1 LPRIRLARPGDE
13 LHSEA
18 NSKLGR
24 VTAVLLTCAGQR
36 VDIVT
41 AFRQAGAET
50 IAVDINPL
58 APALYHADHRVL
70 VPPFDSEE
78 YVPRL
83 ADLVQEHGIG
93 LVLPL
98 TDLDMTIL
106 AGRRNEL
113 GAAVLLPAVDVVER
127 ANDKYATHLF
137 LEQHGIGSPGAWLP
151 EELPHDLPFPLV
163 VKPRWG
169 FGSRNIFIASDGAE
183 LDFHLAR
190 TPVASFV
197 ERVCQGEEFSID
209 VFCDFEGR
217 CLNSIPRTMIES
229 KGGESIKGMTIR
241 DGELIDLGRR
251 VAETMELQGPATI
264 QCFRTA
270 PGRHEVTDVNLRFG
284 GAFPLPLA
292 AGGEYPSLAL
302 ALARGEQPEA
312 RVGSFREGVV
322 MTRFFSGI
330 CLVAEED
337 GTLEILGEEVSPGR

>member
-1 LPRIRLARPGDE
+1 
-13 LHSEA
+13 
-18 NSKLGR
+18 

-50 IAVDINPL
+50 IAVDVNPL
-58 APALYHADHRVL
+58 APALYHADHHVI
-70 VPPFDSEE
+70 VPPYGSED

-83 ADLVQEHGIG
+83 AELVQAHEIG
-93 LVLPL
+93 LVVPL
-98 TDLDMTIL
+98 TDLDMNVL
-106 AGRRNEL
+106 AERRQEL
-113 GAAVLLPAVDVVER
+113 GATVLLPALEVVER

-137 LEQHGIGSPGAWLP
+137 LEQRGIGSPESWLP
-151 EELPHDLPFPLV
+151 EELPDDPPFPLL

-169 FGSRNIFIASDGAE
+169 FGSRNIFVASDRVE

-209 VFCDFEGR
+209 VFCDLQGR
-217 CLNSIPRTMIES
+217 CLNAIPRTMIES

-241 DGELIDLGRR
+241 DEELIELGRQ
-251 VAETMELQGPATI
+251 VAEAMAVQGPATI

-270 PGRHEVTDVNLRFG
+270 TGRHEVTDLNLRFG
-284 GAFPLPLA
+284 GAFPLPQA
-292 AGGEYPSLAL
+292 AGGAYPALAL
-302 ALARGEQPEA
+302 ALARGEQPEPS
-312 RVGSFREGVV
+312 VGSFREGVM

-330 CLVAEED
+330 CLAEDED
-337 GTLEILGEEVSPGR
+337 GTLEPLREEVSPGR

>member
-1 LPRIRLARPGDE
+1 M
-13 LHSEA
+13 
-18 NSKLGR
+18 
-24 VTAVLLTCAGQR
+24 TAVLLTCAGQR

-41 AFRQAGAET
+41 AFRHAGAET
-50 IAVDINPL
+50 IAVDVNPL
-58 APALYHADHRVL
+58 APALYHADHHVL
-70 VPPFDSEE
+70 VPPYGSED

-83 ADLVQEHGIG
+83 AELVQEHGVG
-93 LVLPL
+93 LVVPL
-98 TDLDMTIL
+98 TDLDMSVL
-106 AGRRNEL
+106 AGRRHEL
-113 GAAVLLPAVDVVER
+113 GATVLLPALEVVER

-137 LEQHGIGSPGAWLP
+137 LEQRGIGSPESWLP
-151 EELPHDLPFPLV
+151 EELPDDLAFPLL

-169 FGSRNIFIASDGAE
+169 FGSRNIFVASDRVE

-209 VFCDFEGR
+209 VFCDLQGR
-217 CLNSIPRTMIES
+217 CLNAIPRTMIES

-241 DGELIDLGRR
+241 DEELIELGRQ
-251 VAETMELQGPATI
+251 VAEALAVQGPATI

-292 AGGEYPSLAL
+292 AGGAYPALAL
-302 ALARGEQPEA
+302 ALARGEQPEPS
-312 RVGSFREGVV
+312 VGSFREGVV

-330 CLVAEED
+330 CLVEDED
-337 GTLEILGEEVSPGR
+337 GTLEPLGEEVSPGR

>member
-1 LPRIRLARPGDE
+1 
-13 LHSEA
+13 
-18 NSKLGR
+18 

-50 IAVDINPL
+50 VAVDVNPL
-58 APALYHADHRVL
+58 APALYHADHHVL
-70 VPPFDSEE
+70 VQPYGSEE

-83 ADLVQEHGIG
+83 QELVQEHAIS

-98 TDLDMTIL
+98 TDLDMNVL
-106 AGRRNEL
+106 AERRDEL
-113 GAAVLLPAVDVVER
+113 GATVLLPGTEVVER

-137 LEQHGIGSPGAWLP
+137 LEQHGIGTPEAWLP
-151 EELPHDLPFPLV
+151 ERLPDELPFPVL
-163 VKPRWG
+163 VKPRRG
-169 FGSRNIFIASDGAE
+169 FGSRDIFVASDRVE
-183 LDFHLAR
+183 LDFYLAR
-190 TPVASFV
+190 TPVVSFV

-209 VFCDFEGR
+209 VFCDLEGI

-229 KGGESIKGMTIR
+229 KGGESIKGVTIR
-241 DGELIDLGRR
+241 DEELIELGCR
-251 VAETMELQGPATI
+251 VAETMGVQGPATV

-270 PGRHEVTDVNLRFG
+270 AGRDEVTDVNLRFG

-292 AGGEYPSLAL
+292 AGGAYPSLAL
-302 ALARGEQPEA
+302 ALARGERPEP

-330 CLVAEED
+330 CLVEDED
-337 GTLEILGEEVSPGR
+337 GTLDLLGEEVSPGR

>member
-1 LPRIRLARPGDE
+1 
-13 LHSEA
+13 
-18 NSKLGR
+18 

-50 IAVDINPL
+50 VAVDVNPL
-58 APALYHADHRVL
+58 APALYHADHHVL
-70 VPPFDSEE
+70 VPPYGSEE

-83 ADLVQEHGIG
+83 QELVQEHAIS

-98 TDLDMTIL
+98 TDLDMNVL
-106 AGRRNEL
+106 AERRDEL
-113 GAAVLLPAVDVVER
+113 GATVLLPGTEVVER

-137 LEQHGIGSPGAWLP
+137 LEQHGIGSPEAWLP
-151 EELPHDLPFPLV
+151 ERLPDELPFPVL

-169 FGSRNIFIASDGAE
+169 FGSRNIFVASDRVE
-183 LDFHLAR
+183 LDFYLAH
-190 TPVASFV
+190 TPVVSFV

-209 VFCDFEGR
+209 VFCDLEGI

-229 KGGESIKGMTIR
+229 KGGESIKGVTIR
-241 DGELIDLGRR
+241 DEELIELGCR
-251 VAETMELQGPATI
+251 VAETMGVQGPATV

-270 PGRHEVTDVNLRFG
+270 AGRDEVTDVNLRFG

-292 AGGEYPSLAL
+292 AGGAYPSLAL
-302 ALARGEQPEA
+302 ALARGERPEP

-330 CLVAEED
+330 CLVEDED
-337 GTLEILGEEVSPGR
+337 GTLDLLGEEVSPGR

>member
-1 LPRIRLARPGDE
+1 
-13 LHSEA
+13 
-18 NSKLGR
+18 

-50 IAVDINPL
+50 VAVDVNPL
-58 APALYHADHRVL
+58 APALYHADHHVL
-70 VPPFDSEE
+70 VPPCGSEE

-83 ADLVQEHGIG
+83 QEQVREHAIA

-98 TDLDMTIL
+98 TDLDMTVL
-106 AGRRNEL
+106 AERRAEL
-113 GAAVLLPAVDVVER
+113 GATVLLPGAEVVER

-137 LEQHGIGSPGAWLP
+137 LEQHGIGSPEAWLP
-151 EELPHDLPFPLV
+151 EEIPDDLPFPVL
-163 VKPRWG
+163 VKPRRG
-169 FGSRNIFIASDGAE
+169 FGSRNIFLASDRAE
-183 LDFHLAR
+183 LDFYLGR

-197 ERVCQGEEFSID
+197 ERVCLGEEFSID
-209 VFCDFEGR
+209 VFSDLEGT

-241 DGELIDLGRR
+241 DEELIELGRR
-251 VAETMELQGPATI
+251 VAETVGVQGPATI

-292 AGGEYPSLAL
+292 AGGAYPSLAL
-302 ALARGEQPEA
+302 ALARGEHPEP

-330 CLVAEED
+330 CLVEDEE
-337 GTLEILGEEVSPGR
+337 GTLERLGEEVSPGR